1 MKTTMRVIIF
11 SFLMLG
17 LVSGQDLPQPAI
29 VGEDLIQPTLKISE
43 FVKVD
48 ENTGIKDDRVTLGIR
63 QLLEESFSNSR
74 YILVEDDNANFVV
87 SAEVVYIGRPNE
99 AFSIVGLFNRR
110 NSKTQVNMVISIK
123 DNQTGKTFS
132 FNTFKNYIN
141 NNAESFGIEGYRD
154 AMKPYRQKYFI
165 NEIPNLRNNLNAA
178 NIKFAENRL
187 TMTMTIINVK
197 YSDFNN
203 AVNEIHHTGFEI
215 LN

>member
-74 YILVEDDNANFVV
+74 YILVED
-87 SAEVVYIGRPNE
+87 
-99 AFSIVGLFNRR
+99 
-110 NSKTQVNMVISIK
+110 
-123 DNQTGKTFS
+123 
-132 FNTFKNYIN
+132 
-141 NNAESFGIEGYRD
+141 
-154 AMKPYRQKYFI
+154 
-165 NEIPNLRNNLNAA
+165 
-178 NIKFAENRL
+178 
-187 TMTMTIINVK
+187 TILELLKV
-197 YSDFNN
+197 
-203 AVNEIHHTGFEI
+203 
-215 LN
+215 

>member
-123 DNQTGKTFS
+123 DNQTGKVKTS
-132 FNTFKNYIN
+132 RGQGEIATRISAAGLQISEDIPFNRTELGGAVRQANDTATKNL
-141 NNAESFGIEGYRD
+141 
-154 AMKPYRQKYFI
+154 K
-165 NEIPNLRNNLNAA
+165 
-178 NIKFAENRL
+178 
-187 TMTMTIINVK
+187 
-197 YSDFNN
+197 
-203 AVNEIHHTGFEI
+203 
-215 LN
+215 